1 MNKMSNIPKPAKC
14 IELLKENGCSRG
26 VINHSKAVRD
36 LAELIAEKSKADIKL
51 VEVGALLHDIGRCKT
66 HGVKHGVEGAKLAKK
81 NNLPIRIV
89 NIIER
94 HVGAGI
100 PKDEAVKLGLPAKN
114 YLPQTLEEKI
124 VAHSDNLIEKGKK
137 QVIEKEVEKALKK
150 GQKKHAERLIKLHNE
165 LSAICKINLNDL

>member
-1 MNKMSNIPKPAKC
+1 MNEMSNIPKPAKC

-36 LAELIAEKSKADIKL
+36 LAVQIAEKSRADIKL
-51 VEVGALLHDIGRCKT
+51 VEVGALLHDIGRCNT
-66 HGVKHGVEGAKLAKK
+66 HGVKHGFEGAKIAKK
-81 NNLPIRIV
+81 NNLPVCIL

-100 PKDEAVKLGLPAKN
+100 PKDEAVKLGLPAKD

-137 QVIEKEVEKALKK
+137 QIIEKEVEKALKK
-150 GQKKHAERLIKLHNE
+150 GQKNMQSVL
-165 LSAICKINLNDL
+165 LNYIMN